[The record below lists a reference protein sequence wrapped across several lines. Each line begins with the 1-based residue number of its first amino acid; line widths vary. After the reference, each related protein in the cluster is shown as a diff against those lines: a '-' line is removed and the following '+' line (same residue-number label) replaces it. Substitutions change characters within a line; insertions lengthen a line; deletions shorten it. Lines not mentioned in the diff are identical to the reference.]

1 MRIRGKDAVKTLVSD
16 LKQSALAN
24 SMRGKLAATAAA
36 HDKEHC
42 SKGRSSEFDSK
53 HSDEFDALDMDL
65 AEVTEEFSREPDN
78 TPDAVALTLPGSTE
92 STSTAVSL
100 TY

>member
-1 MRIRGKDAVKTLVSD
+1 
-16 LKQSALAN
+16 
-24 SMRGKLAATAAA
+24 
-36 HDKEHC
+36 
-42 SKGRSSEFDSK
+42 
-53 HSDEFDALDMDL
+53 MDL